1 MKNILG
7 IYIGIGSLFGIPMSI
22 SYIYAEWFIIINLGW
37 QIFSISGLLA
47 LLIAG
52 WYIFITPIIRSFIW
66 LPSLIMWFY
75 TDGGQNYSFFK
86 WLAPGFYIDIVGY

>member
-1 MKNILG
+1 MKKIFA
-7 IYIGIGSLFGIPMSI
+7 IYISIGSIFAIPMSL

-86 WLAPGFYIDIVGY
+86 WLAPGFYINILG